1 MVQIFIKDFNL
12 NTFVLDLEDN
22 YTISSKELFVK
33 SLKLIFDKQS
43 KSLEEIINNNN
54 NFICNIY
61 CKIMNKYFRFENKEI
76 YFNSS
81 KLKDNTITF
90 NIASGSNK
98 ITSQLDKE
106 DIKDILNGYY

>member
-1 MVQIFIKDFNL
+1 
-12 NTFVLDLEDN
+12 
-22 YTISSKELFVK
+22 
-33 SLKLIFDKQS
+33 
-43 KSLEEIINNNN
+43 
-54 NFICNIY
+54 
-61 CKIMNKYFRFENKEI
+61 MNKYFRFENKEI